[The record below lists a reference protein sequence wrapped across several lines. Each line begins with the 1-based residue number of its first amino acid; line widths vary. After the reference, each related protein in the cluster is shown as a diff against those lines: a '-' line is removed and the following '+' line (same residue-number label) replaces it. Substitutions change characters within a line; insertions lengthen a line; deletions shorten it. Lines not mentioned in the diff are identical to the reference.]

1 MKTCKVEG
9 CNWLIFG
16 GGYCKRH
23 QYLRTKAIKDEQAK
37 VPYTRIKP
45 RSDKMAVKMAL
56 YNHAKELAIIEARKT
71 GPVLCFAC
79 NKEIVGFIA
88 WHHTEGRDEYL
99 LEFKK
104 MVFMHSDHHSAIH
117 DLDVEHLEQ
126 RPWYAT
132 YLANLK
138 EFNIELYEREIAKKT
153 KL

>member
-9 CNWLIFG
+9 CNYPLWSG
-16 GGYCKRH
+16 GLCKVH
-23 QYLRTKAIKDEQAK
+23 QYLRTKAIKDEKAK
-37 VPYTRIKP
+37 ILYTRIKP

-56 YNHAKELAIIEARKT
+56 YNHSKELAIIEARKH
-71 GPVLCFAC
+71 GLIRCFAC
-79 NKEIVGFIA
+79 SNEIIGFID

-99 LEFKK
+99 LEIKK
-104 MVFMHSDHHSAIH
+104 MVFMHREHHGAIH
-117 DLDVEHLEQ
+117 DLSVEQLEQ
-126 RPWYAT
+126 KPWYTT

>member
-9 CNWLIFG
+9 CDWLIFG

-45 RSDKMAVKMAL
+45 RSDKMKAKMEL
-56 YNHAKELAIIEARKT
+56 YNHAKALAIAEVRKT
-71 GPVLCFAC
+71 GPVMCFSC
-79 NKEIVGFIA
+79 NKEIVGFID
-88 WHHTEGRDEYL
+88 WHHTEGREDNL
-99 LEFKK
+99 LEVKK
-104 MVFMHSDHHSAIH
+104 MVFMHRTCHGAIH
-117 DLDVEHLEQ
+117 NLSVDLLQHL
-126 RPWYAT
+126 PWYTT
-132 YLANLK
+132 YLENLK